1 MQQLRHLVPR
11 QKFTRGYTLREGL
24 AAGLLA
30 WPIFDSGGWNT
41 LLDFGKVASFLM
53 SILSLCAL
61 LDSAFFVPA
70 TQWEDRLVASLAMSG
85 FAGSICL
92 ISGVLFHV
100 SQPRV
105 PIVRT
110 LPVRLYLWAIAG
122 FSLFFVLGWYVEVYY
137 MPLFWRN
144 LPH

>member
-1 MQQLRHLVPR
+1 MRQLRHLVPR
-11 QKFTRGYTLREGL
+11 QKFTRGYTLREGH
-24 AAGLLA
+24 ATGPLA

-61 LDSAFFVPA
+61 LDTAFFVPA
-70 TQWEDRLVASLAMSG
+70 TRWEDRLVASLARI
-85 FAGSICL
+85 FLAGSVSAL
-92 ISGVLFHV
+92 SGVLFHL
-100 SQPRV
+100 SQPNV
-105 PIVRT
+105 PLAKT
-110 LPVRLYLWAIAG
+110 LPVRMFLWAIAG
-122 FSLFFVLGWYVEVYY
+122 FSLFFVLGWSVDVYY

>member
-1 MQQLRHLVPR
+1 M
-11 QKFTRGYTLREGL
+11 RGYTLCEGL

-30 WPIFDSGGWNT
+30 RPPFDSGGSNT
-41 LLDFGKVASFLM
+41 LLDLGKVSSFLM

-70 TQWEDRLVASLAMSG
+70 ARWEDRLIASVARVG
-85 FAGSICL
+85 FAGCICL
-92 ISGVLFHV
+92 ISGLLFHL
-100 SQPRV
+100 SQPQV
-105 PIVRT
+105 SLART
-110 LPVRLYLWAIAG
+110 LPVRLFLWAIAG
-122 FSLFFVLGWYVEVYY
+122 FTLFFVLGWYLDTYY

>member
-1 MQQLRHLVPR
+1 MRA
-11 QKFTRGYTLREGL
+11 L
-24 AAGLLA
+24 AAR
-30 WPIFDSGGWNT
+30 GWNT

-53 SILSLCAL
+53 TILSLCAL

-70 TQWEDRLVASLAMSG
+70 TRWEDRLIASLARAG
-85 FAGSICL
+85 FAGSMCL

-105 PIVRT
+105 SIVRT
-110 LPVRLYLWAIAG
+110 LPVRVFLWAIAG
-122 FSLFFVLGWYVEVYY
+122 FSLLFVLGWYVDVYY